1 MSFEDVAVDD
11 VKRLKRKF
19 DSYQGENQKKA
30 RFYDGKHRAR
40 DLGISI
46 PPHMRDLDAIVG
58 WPAMAVDVLEER
70 LDFEGWTDP
79 AFESIYAQNDLDVK
93 APTLHVDALMYG
105 VGYVTVTTGDVG
117 EPSVSISVASPT
129 EMVGTRDTR
138 TNLLNEAVQFYSLSD
153 VENSPLGAVLF
164 RPNETVWLEQV
175 EHKWAVTAVDQHR
188 LGRVPVAEMVNKARA
203 SKQGGRSEITPA
215 VRSLTESAM
224 RTLLGAEVAREF
236 YAVPQ
241 RYMMGAPE
249 SFFLDDDGNPR
260 GAWDAMMGK
269 ILAIE
274 RDEDGQ
280 VPQVGHFP
288 ANQMTPFFQQVQHY
302 AQLLSAET
310 AIPASYLGFTTDNP
324 ASADAIRMS
333 ENRLVKRAERR
344 QAMFGKTWTEVARL
358 ALMVRDGRSFSQ
370 LTDEE
375 LAIRPMWRD
384 ASTPT
389 KAAAMDQVTKGIAAG
404 VYTPDG
410 DYVLKALGLS
420 PQDRRMVKNDRRASV
435 AGTLKRLEDA
445 KNVSPEAQ
453 ALVSR
458 PKPEE
463 SAGGVNG

>member
-1 MSFEDVAVDD
+1 MAFEDEAVEDLN
-11 VKRLKRKF
+11 RLKLKF
-19 DSYQGENQKKA
+19 DSFQGENARKA

-79 AFESIYAQNDLDVK
+79 SLEILYNQNDLDV
-93 APTLHVDALMYG
+93 AASTLHVDSLMYG
-105 VGYVTVTTGDVG
+105 VGYVTVSSGDVG
-117 EPSVSISVASPT
+117 EPDVSVDIASPT

-138 TNLLNEAVQFYSLSD
+138 TNLLTEAALFYKLND
-153 VENSPLGAVLF
+153 ELDGPMGCVLY
-164 RPNETVWLEQV
+164 RPNETVWLEQ
-175 EHKWAVTAVDQHR
+175 ERGAWQVTNVDDHR
-188 LGRVPVAEMVNKARA
+188 LGRVLVAQMVNKSRA
-203 SKQGGRSEITPA
+203 SKMGGRSEITPA

-249 SFFLDDDGNPR
+249 SFFLDEDGNPR

-274 RDEDGQ
+274 RDENGDI
-280 VPQVGHFP
+280 PAVGHFP
-288 ANQMTPFFQQVQHY
+288 ANNMQPFFDQVRHY
-302 AQLLSAET
+302 AQLMSAET
-310 AIPASYLGFTTDNP
+310 AIPASYLGFVTDNP
-324 ASADAIRMS
+324 ASADSIRMS

-358 ALMVRDGRSFSQ
+358 ALMVRDGRRFEQ
-370 LTDEE
+370 LTDAE

-384 ASTPT
+384 AATPT

-404 VYTPDG
+404 IYAADG
-410 DYVLKALGLS
+410 DYPLKVLGLS
-420 PQDRRMVKNDRRASV
+420 PQDRRMVKADRRASV
-435 AGTLKRLEDA
+435 TQTLQRLSQA
-445 KNVSPEAQ
+445 TPTPEAEK
-453 ALVSR
+453 L
-458 PKPEE
+458 
-463 SAGGVNG
+463 AGVTKAETP